1 MRMDGRRGIGASRAF
16 VRTLTLLIAAAG
28 LAGLAGCAP
37 ARVEPLVSGAPRAI
51 PVAKSHDFG
60 EVPPGTRVEHRFEI
74 VNRGDR
80 VLEIEPAGASCGCRA
95 SLTAADT
102 VFPGETGAVT
112 VTLDA
117 EPPSGRRQAWIRVE
131 TNDPLERELHL
142 VLHGRVAGDVLVKPD
157 LLYLGRIGPDE
168 KGAGTVEVELTS
180 PSVGI
185 SSVRASS
192 ERLQVRAERLA
203 EPARGV
209 RLFVVLPPQGVR
221 GRINDRI
228 VIETT
233 SKTQPEVEIQVLASV
248 D

>member
-1 MRMDGRRGIGASRAF
+1 MERRRGVGASRVFLPALS
-16 VRTLTLLIAAAG
+16 VLIAACG
-28 LAGLAGCAP
+28 LSGFSGCAP
-37 ARVEPLVSGAPRAI
+37 VRVDPLVGGAPRAI
-51 PVAKSHDFG
+51 PGAKSHDFG
-60 EVPPGTRVEHRFEI
+60 EVPPGIRVEHRFEI
-74 VNRGDR
+74 ANRGDR
-80 VLEIEPAGASCGCRA
+80 VLEIKPAGTSCGCSA

-117 EPPSGRRQAWIRVE
+117 KGPSGPRQAWIRVQ
-131 TNDPLERELHL
+131 TNDPLEPELHL
-142 VLHGRVAGDVLVKPD
+142 VLHGRVGGDVLVKPD

-168 KGAGTVEVELTS
+168 SGSGTVEVELTS

-233 SKTQPEVEIQVLASV
+233 SKTQPEVEIEVLASV